1 MVRHASGA
9 TITSPPGSFG
19 DRWGGD
25 RWGELRVTVEPAR
38 EIGARR
44 LRGGR
49 TRFRRARTILD
60 YIPKAG
66 YPSPGPTVEA
76 VAMAGPVRPV
86 PRPALKFNNNGL
98 AGLQSAHFAVCSL
111 NFRFVGS
118 YGTISIGPLEIRS
131 L

>member
-9 TITSPPGSFG
+9 TITSPPGSF
-19 DRWGGD
+19 GD

-66 YPSPGPTVEA
+66 SPSPGPTVEA
-76 VAMAGPVRPV
+76 VAVAGPVRPV
-86 PRPALKFNNNGL
+86 PALKFNNNGL
-98 AGLQSAHFAVCSL
+98 AGLQSAHFVVCSL
-111 NFRFVGS
+111 NSRFVGS